1 MEQTVES
8 RGQILITDPG
18 IRHKNFHEPKPIKQ
32 RSMSP
37 FSSTLKLKKTQLSEV
52 GSETQEYLYI
62 ARKIMHKRNLS
73 TLLLELCDFCT
84 SLKHV
89 SSKRVLPLS
98 FLLIKKSTLL
108 MLHLG
113 KFLDTGRGEGLKMDE
128 RTREKLKK
136 QKLFS
141 GL

>member
-1 MEQTVES
+1 
-8 RGQILITDPG
+8 
-18 IRHKNFHEPKPIKQ
+18 
-32 RSMSP
+32 
-37 FSSTLKLKKTQLSEV
+37 
-52 GSETQEYLYI
+52 
-62 ARKIMHKRNLS
+62 
-73 TLLLELCDFCT
+73 
-84 SLKHV
+84 
-89 SSKRVLPLS
+89 
-98 FLLIKKSTLL
+98 LLIKKSTLI

>member
-1 MEQTVES
+1 
-8 RGQILITDPG
+8 
-18 IRHKNFHEPKPIKQ
+18 
-32 RSMSP
+32 
-37 FSSTLKLKKTQLSEV
+37 
-52 GSETQEYLYI
+52 
-62 ARKIMHKRNLS
+62 MHKRNLS

-89 SSKRVLPLS
+89 SSERVLPLS
-98 FLLIKKSTLL
+98 FLLIKKSTLI

-136 QKLFS
+136 HKFFS